1 VILWLVLGIARLAD
15 FATDPGETTNL
26 YFQQP
31 ELVKE
36 LKTLLEETKARGR
49 SRP

>member
-1 VILWLVLGIARLAD
+1 MEDANANQ
-15 FATDPGETTNL
+15 ATDPGETKNL
-26 YFQQP
+26 YSQKP

-36 LKTLLEETKARGR
+36 LKALLEHSKSTGR